1 MKFRKS
7 EAIKMSSVRNVQD
20 SVATE
25 LNTTSAVRDEE
36 TTGADN
42 VRSMRKTETITYI
55 ALAAALIV
63 GTQAQKG
70 NKENEMTSAVRT
82 AMQIRR
88 VQWQE

>member
-25 LNTTSAVRDEE
+25 LNITSAARDEE

-63 GTQAQKG
+63 GPRLRKAIKR
-70 NKENEMTSAVRT
+70 MR
-82 AMQIRR
+82 
-88 VQWQE
+88 